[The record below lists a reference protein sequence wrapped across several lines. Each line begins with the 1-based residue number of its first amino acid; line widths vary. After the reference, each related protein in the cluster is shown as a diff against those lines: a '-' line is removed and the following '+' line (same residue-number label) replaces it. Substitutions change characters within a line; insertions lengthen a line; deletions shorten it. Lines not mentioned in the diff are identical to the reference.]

1 MIAHTIFFYVF
12 SIIAVISAIM
22 VTASKNTVHSVF
34 FLILD
39 FISISCLFIMIGAE
53 FLGMIMLIVYVGAV
67 AVLFLF
73 VVMMLNVAQQKN
85 QWFLSKSSSGH
96 IPVGLIIS
104 AIIFFELI
112 IVVGGWKYK
121 PELISSNNLL
131 QNNEISNTH
140 SLGQVLYTDY
150 IHIFQIS
157 GLILLVAMIGAEFLG
172 MIMLIVYV
180 GAVAVLF
187 LFVVMMLNV
196 AQQKNQW
203 FLSKSSSS
211 HIPIGFIISA
221 IIFFELIIVI
231 GGWKYKPDL
240 INPQNMS
247 TVNELTNT
255 HYLGQVLYT
264 DYIHIFQIS
273 GMILLVAMI
282 GAIVLT
288 FRQREGVK
296 KQSYLKQI
304 SRERSDGVEVL
315 EVESNKGVK
324 IDD

>member
-1 MIAHTIFFYVF
+1 MLAHAIFFYVF

-22 VTASKNTVHSVF
+22 VTVSKNTVHSVF

-85 QWFLSKSSSGH
+85 QWFNSESTTSSH

-104 AIIFFELI
+104 TIIFFELI

-121 PELISSNNLL
+121 PELSNPNNTQIS
-131 QNNEISNTH
+131 NEISNTH

-157 GLILLVAMIGAEFLG
+157 G
-172 MIMLIVYV
+172 
-180 GAVAVLF
+180 
-187 LFVVMMLNV
+187 
-196 AQQKNQW
+196 
-203 FLSKSSSS
+203 
-211 HIPIGFIISA
+211 
-221 IIFFELIIVI
+221 
-231 GGWKYKPDL
+231 
-240 INPQNMS
+240 
-247 TVNELTNT
+247 
-255 HYLGQVLYT
+255 
-264 DYIHIFQIS
+264 
-273 GMILLVAMI
+273 MILLIAMI

-288 FRQREGVK
+288 FRRREGLK
-296 KQSYLKQI
+296 TQSYLKQI
-304 SRERSDGVEVL
+304 SRERSEGIEVL
-315 EVESNKGVK
+315 EVQSNKGVK

>member
-1 MIAHTIFFYVF
+1 MIAHAIFFYVF

-22 VTASKNTVHSVF
+22 VTVSKNTVHSVF

-85 QWFLSKSSSGH
+85 QWFNSESTTSSH

-104 AIIFFELI
+104 TIIFFELI

-121 PELISSNNLL
+121 PELSNPNNTQIS
-131 QNNEISNTH
+131 NEISNTH

-157 GLILLVAMIGAEFLG
+157 G
-172 MIMLIVYV
+172 
-180 GAVAVLF
+180 
-187 LFVVMMLNV
+187 
-196 AQQKNQW
+196 
-203 FLSKSSSS
+203 
-211 HIPIGFIISA
+211 
-221 IIFFELIIVI
+221 
-231 GGWKYKPDL
+231 
-240 INPQNMS
+240 
-247 TVNELTNT
+247 
-255 HYLGQVLYT
+255 
-264 DYIHIFQIS
+264 
-273 GMILLVAMI
+273 MILLIAMI

-288 FRQREGVK
+288 FRRREGLK
-296 KQSYLKQI
+296 TQSYLKQI
-304 SRERSDGVEVL
+304 SRERSEGIEVL
-315 EVESNKGVK
+315 EVQSNKGVK

>member
-1 MIAHTIFFYVF
+1 MVAHAIFFYVF

-22 VTASKNTVHSVF
+22 VTVSKNTVHSVF

-85 QWFLSKSSSGH
+85 QWFNSDSTPSSH

-104 AIIFFELI
+104 TIIFFELI

-121 PELISSNNLL
+121 PELSNINTTQIS
-131 QNNEISNTH
+131 NEVSNTH

-157 GLILLVAMIGAEFLG
+157 G
-172 MIMLIVYV
+172 
-180 GAVAVLF
+180 
-187 LFVVMMLNV
+187 
-196 AQQKNQW
+196 
-203 FLSKSSSS
+203 
-211 HIPIGFIISA
+211 
-221 IIFFELIIVI
+221 
-231 GGWKYKPDL
+231 
-240 INPQNMS
+240 
-247 TVNELTNT
+247 
-255 HYLGQVLYT
+255 
-264 DYIHIFQIS
+264 
-273 GMILLVAMI
+273 MILLIAMI

-288 FRQREGVK
+288 FRRREGVK
-296 KQSYLKQI
+296 TQSYLKQI
-304 SRERSDGVEVL
+304 SRERSEGIEIL
-315 EVESNKGVK
+315 EVPSNKGVK

>member
-1 MIAHTIFFYVF
+1 MIAHAIFFYVF
-12 SIIAVISAIM
+12 SIIAVVSAIM
-22 VTASKNTVHSVF
+22 VTVSKNTVHSVF

-39 FISISCLFIMIGAE
+39 FISISCLFIMVGAE

-85 QWFLSKSSSGH
+85 QWFISEENSGH
-96 IPVGLIIS
+96 IPVGL
-104 AIIFFELI
+104 L
-112 IVVGGWKYK
+112 
-121 PELISSNNLL
+121 
-131 QNNEISNTH
+131 
-140 SLGQVLYTDY
+140 
-150 IHIFQIS
+150 
-157 GLILLVAMIGAEFLG
+157 
-172 MIMLIVYV
+172 
-180 GAVAVLF
+180 
-187 LFVVMMLNV
+187 
-196 AQQKNQW
+196 
-203 FLSKSSSS
+203 
-211 HIPIGFIISA
+211 ISA

-240 INPQNMS
+240 FETTNLI
-247 TVNELTNT
+247 TNEISNT
-255 HYLGQVLYT
+255 HALGQILYT

-273 GMILLVAMI
+273 GMILLIAMI

-304 SRERSDGVEVL
+304 SRERSEGVEVL
-315 EVESNKGVK
+315 EVASNKGVK

>member
-1 MIAHTIFFYVF
+1 MIAHSIFFYTF
-12 SIIAVISAIM
+12 SIIAIVSAIM

-85 QWFLSKSSSGH
+85 QWFASEDSSRH
-96 IPVGLIIS
+96 IPVGLIIGTL
-104 AIIFFELI
+104 IFVELM

-121 PELISSNNLL
+121 PDLFDINNSI
-131 QNNEISNTH
+131 ETAKVSNTH

-150 IHIFQIS
+150 IH
-157 GLILLVAMIGAEFLG
+157 V
-172 MIMLIVYV
+172 
-180 GAVAVLF
+180 
-187 LFVVMMLNV
+187 
-196 AQQKNQW
+196 
-203 FLSKSSSS
+203 
-211 HIPIGFIISA
+211 
-221 IIFFELIIVI
+221 
-231 GGWKYKPDL
+231 
-240 INPQNMS
+240 
-247 TVNELTNT
+247 
-255 HYLGQVLYT
+255 
-264 DYIHIFQIS
+264 FQIS

-288 FRQREGVK
+288 FRKRAGVK
-296 KQSYLKQI
+296 TQSYIKQI
-304 SRERSDGVEVL
+304 SRERSDGVSVL
-315 EVESNKGVK
+315 NVESNKGVK